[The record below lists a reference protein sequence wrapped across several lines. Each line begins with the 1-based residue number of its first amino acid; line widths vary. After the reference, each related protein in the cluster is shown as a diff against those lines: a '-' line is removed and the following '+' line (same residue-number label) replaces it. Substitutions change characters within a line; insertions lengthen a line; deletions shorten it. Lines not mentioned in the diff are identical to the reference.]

1 MLSIPEH
8 DASRP
13 TNIIRGNASPPH
25 ALRGASS
32 KSKKLSV
39 YREFDASAPD
49 DDDDKE
55 NFRRNSK
62 ADDANGKLLS
72 QRTSRRR
79 RYVVRLFVR
88 LFVRLLVCLLACLLA
103 CSRRRRSS
111 PLTIALPRVMS
122 VGRSV
127 GRLHIIG

>member
-32 KSKKLSV
+32 KSEKLSV

-103 CSRRRRSS
+103 CL
-111 PLTIALPRVMS
+111 LTTTTVFAVDDCPPACDVGWS

-127 GRLHIIG
+127 ACI